1 MNRALNNKQHCLVSI
16 ALLAVIAAIV
26 FLLLEPVW
34 LRHSENQ
41 EEIAL
46 LSARLS
52 NFQAL
57 ANQRKTL
64 ESGYQAMLS
73 ESNEN
78 GYLLKSS
85 TRGLA
90 IADLQSIIRKII
102 DQHGGKLVS
111 TQVIKSRDD
120 NDLMVK
126 VRVKSQGEIQAVK
139 QVLEAIEASPM
150 ILLMDN
156 VTILRN
162 KRSNR
167 VRKVSSTLPLQL
179 NFDLTA
185 FISGGQ
191 S

>member
-1 MNRALNNKQHCLVSI
+1 MNRALNKKEHCLVSI
-16 ALLAVIAAIV
+16 ALFVVMLVVI

-34 LRHSENQ
+34 LRHTEKK
-41 EEIAL
+41 EEITV
-46 LSARLS
+46 LSNRLS
-52 NFQAL
+52 NFQSL
-57 ANQRKTL
+57 ANQRKAL
-64 ESGYQAMLS
+64 ETSYQAMLS

-78 GYLLKSS
+78 GYLLQSS

-90 IADLQSIIRKII
+90 IADLQSNIRKII

-120 NDLMVK
+120 NDLTLK
-126 VRVKSQGEIQAVK
+126 IRVKSQGDIETVK
-139 QVLEAIEASPM
+139 QVLEGIEASSM

-162 KRSNR
+162 KRTSR
-167 VRKVSSTLPLQL
+167 VRKLSGSLPLQL

-185 FISGGQ
+185 FVSGDR